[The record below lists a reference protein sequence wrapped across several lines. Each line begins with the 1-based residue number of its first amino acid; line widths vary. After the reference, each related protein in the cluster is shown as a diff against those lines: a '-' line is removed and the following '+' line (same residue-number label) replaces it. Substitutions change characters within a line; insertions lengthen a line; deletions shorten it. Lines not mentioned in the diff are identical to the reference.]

1 MYVLSRSL
9 GLFYSAE
16 QNHLCNFGKGH
27 HEKQFYEII
36 LNFDQLFGRRCRLK
50 TFIIL
55 SSGGSFIQLSRTNC
69 AIWFD
74 SIMRNN
80 SVKYYF
86 NLDLWFRRRC
96 CLNIFLMPFCSAKQN
111 HQCNFGKRHF
121 WERFCEIILYFDQLS
136 FKDISYLQL
145 WWPFC

>member
-1 MYVLSRSL
+1 M
-9 GLFYSAE
+9 
-16 QNHLCNFGKGH
+16 
-27 HEKQFYEII
+27 
-36 LNFDQLFGRRCRLK
+36 K

-69 AIWFD
+69 AICFD

-86 NLDLWFRRRC
+86 NLDPWFRRRC

-111 HQCNFGKRHF
+111 HQCNFGKGHF
-121 WERFCEIILYFDQLS
+121 WEQFCEIIIYFDQLFRRRCHLKIFLIYS
-136 FKDISYLQL
+136 SGGPFVKQAEIFVQL
-145 WWPFC
+145 GKGHNEEQFCEIAMNSDQM